1 MTPAARLGRR
11 RTPRGFASALG
22 LSLVLLLLVAGGIAD
37 RGGAFPLVVLGGS
50 AVAVGALH
58 LLFPHGPAF
67 SLGTTNGL
75 AMYACLY
82 VVLGRAGFPEATAWA
97 RAVGFLLP
105 VASFVLACWVRRA
118 DLSAWAEES
127 EAADLAHLPRFARWL
142 AVIGVVGVVS
152 LAFPINRLDQG
163 GQGLALLLAMGVIA
177 LVSAVAVGDV
187 VRLLVDIA
195 VIFRAVTRRLARL
208 AVPIAA
214 YSSLWALLT
223 VVFGCLYRIADGL
236 SSAPL
241 FGSTHGPVRVG
252 FSDALHFSVVTLS
265 TVGYGDILPSDDGIR
280 LLASIQML
288 LAQLLLLFG
297 FIEIMRG
304 SRAGLPDPSV
314 PEGNASAASRT
325 PHSPGGGMTGH
336 AAAAAGVRRAGAGE

>member
-1 MTPAARLGRR
+1 M
-11 RTPRGFASALG
+11 
-22 LSLVLLLLVAGGIAD
+22 
-37 RGGAFPLVVLGGS
+37 
-50 AVAVGALH
+50 AVGALY

-97 RAVGFLLP
+97 RALGFLLP
-105 VASFVLACWVRRA
+105 VATFVLACWVRRR
-118 DLSAWAEES
+118 DLSAWAQEE

-142 AVIGVVGVVS
+142 GLIGVVGVVS
-152 LAFPINRLDQG
+152 LAFPVNRLDEM

-241 FGSTHGPVRVG
+241 FTSTHGPIRVD

-297 FIEIMRG
+297 FLEIMRG
-304 SRAGLPDPSV
+304 SRAGLPDQTAADSH
-314 PEGNASAASRT
+314 ASAASRI
-325 PHSPGGGMTGH
+325 PHSPIDAMTGH
-336 AAAAAGVRRAGAGE
+336 AAAVAEPRRAGAGE